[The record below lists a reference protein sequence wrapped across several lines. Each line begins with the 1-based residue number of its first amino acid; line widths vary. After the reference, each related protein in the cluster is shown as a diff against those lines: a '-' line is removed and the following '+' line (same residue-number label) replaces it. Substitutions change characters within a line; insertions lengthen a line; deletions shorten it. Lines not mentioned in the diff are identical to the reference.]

1 MWSDACNLQ
10 LSVGFLFQKISTLW
24 NIWQTI
30 LYMDE
35 NNVILSVSSH
45 FPIKNIVNYNFRYFT
60 CINYKDSSISRS
72 CNLMKPLNWD
82 YLTNL
87 EHTLIGVTSNS
98 LFCIHEVFKLYKLSL
113 VSVII
118 FTSTFPLYI
127 TLSAKK
133 PDSEPF
139 YVNWYMFTCISVC
152 IILIKHN
159 SS

>member
-1 MWSDACNLQ
+1 MYQSACGLT
-10 LSVGFLFQKISTLW
+10 LVTYSLVLDFCFRRFL
-24 NIWQTI
+24 
-30 LYMDE
+30 LYGIYGKQFCMDE

-72 CNLMKPLNWD
+72 CNLMKPLIWD

-98 LFCIHEVFKLYKLSL
+98 LFCIHEVFKLYKQM

-139 YVNWYMFTCISVC
+139 YVN
-152 IILIKHN
+152 
-159 SS
+159 

>member
-1 MWSDACNLQ
+1 MYQSACGLK
-10 LSVGFLFQKISTLW
+10 LVTYSLVLDFCFRRFL
-24 NIWQTI
+24 
-30 LYMDE
+30 LYGIYGKQFCMDE

-72 CNLMKPLNWD
+72 CNLMKPLIWD

-98 LFCIHEVFKLYKLSL
+98 LFCIHEVFKLYKQM

-139 YVNWYMFTCISVC
+139 YVN
-152 IILIKHN
+152 
-159 SS
+159 

>member
-1 MWSDACNLQ
+1 MYQSACGLT
-10 LSVGFLFQKISTLW
+10 LVTYSLVLDFCFRRFL
-24 NIWQTI
+24 
-30 LYMDE
+30 LYGIYGKQFCMDE

-72 CNLMKPLNWD
+72 CNLMKPLIWD

-87 EHTLIGVTSNS
+87 EHVTLIGVTSNS

-139 YVNWYMFTCISVC
+139 YVN
-152 IILIKHN
+152 
-159 SS
+159 

>member
-1 MWSDACNLQ
+1 MYLIILSAAKMYQSACGLK
-10 LSVGFLFQKISTLW
+10 LVTYSLVLDFCFRRFL
-24 NIWQTI
+24 
-30 LYMDE
+30 LYGIYGKQFCMDE

-72 CNLMKPLNWD
+72 CNLMKPLIWD

-139 YVNWYMFTCISVC
+139 YVN
-152 IILIKHN
+152 
-159 SS
+159 

>member
-1 MWSDACNLQ
+1 MYQSACGLT
-10 LSVGFLFQKISTLW
+10 LVTYSLVLDFCFRRFLLNGIYGKQFC
-24 NIWQTI
+24 
-30 LYMDE
+30 MDE
-35 NNVILSVSSH
+35 NNVILSVFSH

-72 CNLMKPLNWD
+72 CNLMKPLIWD

-139 YVNWYMFTCISVC
+139 YVN
-152 IILIKHN
+152 
-159 SS
+159 

>member
-1 MWSDACNLQ
+1 MYQSACGLT
-10 LSVGFLFQKISTLW
+10 LVTYSLVLDFCFRRFL
-24 NIWQTI
+24 
-30 LYMDE
+30 LYGIYGKQFCMDE

-72 CNLMKPLNWD
+72 CNLMKPLIWD

-113 VSVII
+113 HGLCNYFYFNFS
-118 FTSTFPLYI
+118 PLHY
-127 TLSAKK
+127 LKCKK
-133 PDSEPF
+133 A
-139 YVNWYMFTCISVC
+139 
-152 IILIKHN
+152 
-159 SS
+159 

>member
-10 LSVGFLFQKISTLW
+10 LIIVLDFCFRRFL
-24 NIWQTI
+24 
-30 LYMDE
+30 LYGIYGKQFCMDE

-72 CNLMKPLNWD
+72 CNLMKPLIWD

-98 LFCIHEVFKLYKLSL
+98 LFCIHEVQTFTGLCNYFYFNFSPLHYLKCKKAWLRAILCKL
-113 VSVII
+113 I
-118 FTSTFPLYI
+118 
-127 TLSAKK
+127 
-133 PDSEPF
+133 
-139 YVNWYMFTCISVC
+139 YVYMYISVYN
-152 IILIKHN
+152 IDKT
-159 SS
+159 

>member
-1 MWSDACNLQ
+1 MYQSACGLT
-10 LSVGFLFQKISTLW
+10 LVTYSLVLDFCFRRFL
-24 NIWQTI
+24 
-30 LYMDE
+30 LYGIYGKQFCMDE

-72 CNLMKPLNWD
+72 CNLMKSLIWD

-139 YVNWYMFTCISVC
+139 YVN
-152 IILIKHN
+152 
-159 SS
+159 